1 MDKSWLWWAVGILT
15 GLAWMLVNLVLM
27 NNLFKVAFLKGSKKK
42 LILLLL
48 IKFPLLYAVLL
59 AVLLSKKFPI
69 AAILVGMPLAFIAQR
84 IARICRK
91 RT

>member
-1 MDKSWLWWAVGILT
+1 MDKSWLLWVVGILT
-15 GLAWMLVNLVLM
+15 GLAWMSVNLLLL
-27 NNLFKVAFLKGSKKK
+27 NKLFKVAYLKEPKKK
-42 LILLLL
+42 LYLLIL

-69 AAILVGMPLAFIAQR
+69 AAILVGMPLAFIGQR